1 MERLVNFIFIV
12 NNKRSKCFFF
22 YKKINVSIQCIVW
35 IKKIELKNVE
45 RRKERDRKKTD
56 LTIHILSQFVLF

>member
-1 MERLVNFIFIV
+1 ML
-12 NNKRSKCFFF
+12 FF